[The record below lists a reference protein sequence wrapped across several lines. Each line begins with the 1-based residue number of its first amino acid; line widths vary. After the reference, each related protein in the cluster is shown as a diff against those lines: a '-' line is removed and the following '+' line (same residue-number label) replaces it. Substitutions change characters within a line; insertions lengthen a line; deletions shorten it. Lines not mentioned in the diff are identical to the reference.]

1 MTKFNVTLSGNT
13 MEEIVASAKEFAAV
27 EGAKA
32 VKAAE
37 SQKVKNKTDKTEKVV
52 DEPQAAKTAV
62 DSDEPEIATRNRW
75 IELVDGTMIEVRK
88 GEELPPEDQRARNVQ
103 KKEYQAWE
111 QAQLSGES
119 NEKEK
124 EDEGF
129 DDDDFDDFE
138 DDKNEESEDDVI
150 DFKTFKQLVKL
161 FGGKNPDRAKNLM
174 KRHSQNESSKIG
186 QFEEDV
192 EGRAAV
198 VEELKEKW
206 KNYDKAIAKVT
217 AE

>member
-13 MEEIVASAKEFAAV
+13 MEEIVASAKELVAV

-32 VKAAE
+32 VKTTEKQA
-37 SQKVKNKTDKTEKVV
+37 KNKTDKTEKVV

-75 IELVDGTMIEVRK
+75 IELVDGTMIEVKK
-88 GEELPPEDQRARNVQ
+88 GEELPAEDERARNVQ

-119 NEKEK
+119 DEKE
-124 EDEGF
+124 EGF
-129 DDDDFDDFE
+129 DDDDDDFG
-138 DDKNEESEDDVI
+138 DDTWTTSDVKVI